1 MEPRKLIDTMI
12 LAERLKDTMR
22 HCYTTNG
29 RRESVAEHCWM
40 ASLMAYFMKDEFPD
54 VDMDKVIRMILIHD
68 LGECFTGDIPVFE
81 KTEANE
87 EKEKELLY
95 NWVKT
100 LPGEF
105 ADEMIDLYEEM
116 EKRETKEAKV
126 YKAIDGLEAVL
137 QHNIS
142 DISTWL
148 PNEYELNQ
156 TYATDKVAFSEYLK
170 GVREE
175 LRKDTVKK
183 IEEKKFPRKDKTIKK
198 RELQL

>member
-1 MEPRKLIDTMI
+1 MDARKLIDTLV

-40 ASLMAYFMKDEFPD
+40 ASLMAYLMKDEFPD
-54 VDMDKVIRMILIHD
+54 ADMDKVIRMIMIHD
-68 LGECFTGDIPVFE
+68 LGECFTGDIPVFD
-81 KTEANE
+81 KTAEHE

-95 NWVKT
+95 SWVKT
-100 LPGEF
+100 LPKNLSN
-105 ADEMIDLYEEM
+105 EMMALYEEM
-116 EKRETKEAKV
+116 EKRETLEAKIF
-126 YKAIDGLEAVL
+126 KAVDGIEAVL

-156 TYATDKVAFSEYLK
+156 TYGWDKVEFSSYLK
-170 GVREE
+170 EVREE
-175 LRKDTVKK
+175 LRKDTVRI
-183 IEEKKFPRKDKTIKK
+183 IEEKRNSY
-198 RELQL
+198 

>member
-1 MEPRKLIDTMI
+1 MEPRKLIDTLV
-12 LAERLKDTMR
+12 LAEKLKDTMR

-40 ASLMAYFMKDEFPD
+40 ASLMAYFMKEEFPD

-68 LGECFTGDIPVFE
+68 LGECFTGDIPVFN
-81 KTEANE
+81 KTAEHE

-95 NWVKT
+95 QWVKS
-100 LPGEF
+100 LPETY
-105 ADEMIDLYEEM
+105 ADEMLALYEEM
-116 EKRETKEAKV
+116 EKRETMEAKIF
-126 YKAIDGLEAVL
+126 KAIDSMEAVL

-156 TYATDKVAFSEYLK
+156 IYAADKVTFSEYLK
-170 GVREE
+170 EVREE

-183 IEEKKFPRKDKTIKK
+183 IEENK
-198 RELQL
+198 

>member
-1 MEPRKLIDTMI
+1 MEARKLIDTMI
-12 LAERLKDTMR
+12 LAEKLKDTMR

-68 LGECFTGDIPVFE
+68 LGECFTGDIPVFN
-81 KTEANE
+81 KTPEHE

-95 NWVKT
+95 NWLKT
-100 LPGEF
+100 LRGEL
-105 ADEMIDLYEEM
+105 AYEMIALYEEM
-116 EKRETKEAKV
+116 EKRETKEAKIF
-126 YKAIDGLEAVL
+126 KAIDGIEAVL

-170 GVREE
+170 EVREKM
-175 LRKDTVKK
+175 RKDTVKK
-183 IEEKKFPRKDKTIKK
+183 IEENK
-198 RELQL
+198 

>member
-40 ASLMAYFMKDEFPD
+40 ASLMVYFMKDEFPD

-81 KTEANE
+81 KTAEHE

-95 NWVKT
+95 QWVET
-100 LPGEF
+100 LPKALAE
-105 ADEMIDLYEEM
+105 EMIALYKEM
-116 EKRETKEAKV
+116 EKLETVEAQIF
-126 YKAIDGLEAVL
+126 KAIDGMEAVL

-156 TYATDKVAFSEYLK
+156 TYAMDRVGFSEYLK
-170 GVREE
+170 EVREE
-175 LRKDTVKK
+175 IRKDTVKK
-183 IEEKKFPRKDKTIKK
+183 IEDNKEK
-198 RELQL
+198 

>member
-12 LAERLKDTMR
+12 LAERLKDIMR

-183 IEEKKFPRKDKTIKK
+183 IDGVEIEADTEKMQRNY
-198 RELQL
+198 

>member
-1 MEPRKLIDTMI
+1 MEARKLIDTMI
-12 LAERLKDTMR
+12 LAEKLKDTMR

-68 LGECFTGDIPVFE
+68 LGECFTGDIPVFN
-81 KTEANE
+81 KTPEHE

-95 NWVKT
+95 NWLKT
-100 LPGEF
+100 LPGKL
-105 ADEMIDLYEEM
+105 AYEMIALYEEM
-116 EKRETKEAKV
+116 EKRETKEAKIF
-126 YKAIDGLEAVL
+126 KAIDGIEAVL

-170 GVREE
+170 EVRGEM
-175 LRKDTVKK
+175 RKDTVRK
-183 IEEKKFPRKDKTIKK
+183 IEENK
-198 RELQL
+198 

>member
-1 MEPRKLIDTMI
+1 MEARKLIDTMI
-12 LAERLKDTMR
+12 LAEKLKDTMR

-40 ASLMAYFMKDEFPD
+40 ASLMAYFMKDKFPD

-68 LGECFTGDIPVFE
+68 LGECFTGDIPVFN
-81 KTEANE
+81 KTPEHE

-100 LPGEF
+100 LPEEL
-105 ADEMIDLYEEM
+105 ADEMLALYEEM
-116 EKRETKEAKV
+116 EKRETTEAKV
-126 YKAIDGLEAVL
+126 FKAIDGMEAVL

-156 TYATDKVAFSEYLK
+156 TYATDKVTFSEYLK
-170 GVREE
+170 EVREE

-183 IEEKKFPRKDKTIKK
+183 IGGSEK
-198 RELQL
+198 

>member
-1 MEPRKLIDTMI
+1 MEARKLIDTMI
-12 LAERLKDTMR
+12 LAEKLKDTMR

-40 ASLMAYFMKDEFPD
+40 AGLMAYFMKDGFPD

-68 LGECFTGDIPVFE
+68 LGECFTGDIPVFN
-81 KTEANE
+81 KTPEHE

-100 LPGEF
+100 LPGEL
-105 ADEMIDLYEEM
+105 ADEMLALYEEM
-116 EKRETKEAKV
+116 EKRETTEAKV
-126 YKAIDGLEAVL
+126 FKAIDGMEAVL

-170 GVREE
+170 EVREE

-183 IEEKKFPRKDKTIKK
+183 IEESEK
-198 RELQL
+198 

>member
-1 MEPRKLIDTMI
+1 MEARKLIDTMI
-12 LAERLKDTMR
+12 LIEKLKDTTR

-68 LGECFTGDIPVFE
+68 LGECFTGDIPVFN
-81 KTEANE
+81 KTEEHE

-95 NWVKT
+95 QWVRT
-100 LPGEF
+100 LPKEL
-105 ADEMIDLYEEM
+105 AEEMIALYEEM
-116 EKRETKEAKV
+116 EKRETLEAKV
-126 YKAIDGLEAVL
+126 FKAIDGLEAVL

-156 TYATDKVAFSEYLK
+156 TYGTDKVAFSEYLK
-170 GVREE
+170 EVRAE
-175 LRKDTVKK
+175 LKKDTVKK
-183 IEEKKFPRKDKTIKK
+183 IEESKEK
-198 RELQL
+198 R

>member
-1 MEPRKLIDTMI
+1 MEARKLIDTMI
-12 LAERLKDTMR
+12 LAEKLKDTMR

-40 ASLMAYFMKDEFPD
+40 AGLMAYFMKDGFPD

-68 LGECFTGDIPVFE
+68 LGECFTGDIPVFN
-81 KTEANE
+81 KTPEHE

-100 LPGEF
+100 LPGEL
-105 ADEMIDLYEEM
+105 ADEMLALYEEM
-116 EKRETKEAKV
+116 EKRETTEAKV
-126 YKAIDGLEAVL
+126 FKAIDGMEAVL

-170 GVREE
+170 EVREE

-183 IEEKKFPRKDKTIKK
+183 IEDSEK
-198 RELQL
+198 

>member
-1 MEPRKLIDTMI
+1 MEARKLIDIMMV
-12 LAERLKDTMR
+12 AEKLKDTMR

-54 VDMDKVIRMILIHD
+54 VDMDKVIRMIMIHD
-68 LGECFTGDIPVFE
+68 LGECFTGDIPVFN
-81 KTEANE
+81 KTVEHE

-100 LPGEF
+100 LPKEL
-105 ADEMIDLYEEM
+105 ADEMMALYEEM
-116 EKRETKEAKV
+116 EKRETVEAKV
-126 YKAIDGLEAVL
+126 FKAIDGMEAVL

-170 GVREE
+170 EVREE

-183 IEEKKFPRKDKTIKK
+183 ITESKK
-198 RELQL
+198 

>member
-1 MEPRKLIDTMI
+1 MLRRGRRNMQARKLIDTLI
-12 LAERLKDTMR
+12 LAEKLKDTMR

-54 VDMDKVIRMILIHD
+54 VDMDKVVRMILIHD
-68 LGECFTGDIPVFE
+68 LGECFTGDVPVFN
-81 KTEANE
+81 KTEADE
-87 EKEKELLY
+87 QKEKELLY
-95 NWVKT
+95 SWVKT
-100 LPGEF
+100 LPEDF
-105 ADEMIDLYEEM
+105 SKEMMALYEEM
-116 EKRETKEAKV
+116 EKLETMEARIF
-126 YKAIDGLEAVL
+126 KAIDGMEAVL

-156 TYATDKVAFSEYLK
+156 TYAMDRVGFSEYLK
-170 GVREE
+170 EVREE

-183 IEEKKFPRKDKTIKK
+183 IKENKNK
-198 RELQL
+198 

>member
-1 MEPRKLIDTMI
+1 MESRKLIDIMI

-22 HCYTTNG
+22 HCYTANG

-40 ASLMAYFMKDEFPD
+40 AALMTYFMKDEFPE
-54 VDMDKVIRMILIHD
+54 VDMDKVIHMILIHD
-68 LGECFTGDIPVFE
+68 LGECFTGDIPVFN
-81 KTEANE
+81 KTAEHE

-95 NWVKT
+95 QWVKT
-100 LPGEF
+100 LPENL
-105 ADEMIDLYEEM
+105 ADEMMELYEEM
-116 EKRETKEAKV
+116 EKQETAEAKIF
-126 YKAIDGLEAVL
+126 KAIDGMEAVL

-156 TYATDKVAFSEYLK
+156 TYVTDKVTFSAYLK
-170 GVREE
+170 EVREE

-183 IEEKKFPRKDKTIKK
+183 IEENK
-198 RELQL
+198 

>member
-1 MEPRKLIDTMI
+1 MEARKLIDTLI
-12 LAERLKDTMR
+12 LAEKLKDTMR

-68 LGECFTGDIPVFE
+68 LGECFTGDIPVFN
-81 KTEANE
+81 KTMEHE

-105 ADEMIDLYEEM
+105 ADEMLALYEEM
-116 EKRETKEAKV
+116 EKRETLEARV
-126 YKAIDGLEAVL
+126 FKAIDGMEAVL

-142 DISTWL
+142 DIATWL

-156 TYATDKVAFSEYLK
+156 TYATDKVEFSEYLK
-170 GVREE
+170 EVREE

-183 IEEKKFPRKDKTIKK
+183 IEENKG
-198 RELQL
+198 

>member
-1 MEPRKLIDTMI
+1 MKARKLIDTMI
-12 LAERLKDTMR
+12 LTERLKDTMR
-22 HCYTTNG
+22 HCYTQNG

-68 LGECFTGDIPVFE
+68 LGECFTGDIPVFN
-81 KTEANE
+81 KTAEHE
-87 EKEKELLY
+87 EKEKEVLY
-95 NWVKT
+95 HWVKT

-105 ADEMIDLYEEM
+105 ADEMIALYEEM
-116 EKRETKEAKV
+116 EKRETPEAKV
-126 YKAIDGLEAVL
+126 FKAIDGLEAVL

-156 TYATDKVAFSEYLK
+156 TYATDKVVFSEYLK
-170 GVREE
+170 AVREE
-175 LRKDTVKK
+175 LRKDTLEK
-183 IEEKKFPRKDKTIKK
+183 IEKNKIS
-198 RELQL
+198 

>member
-1 MEPRKLIDTMI
+1 MEARKLIDTLI
-12 LAERLKDTMR
+12 LTEKLKDTMR

-40 ASLMAYFMKDEFPD
+40 ASLMAYFMKDEFSE

-68 LGECFTGDIPVFE
+68 LGECFTGDIPVFN
-81 KTEANE
+81 KTAKDE
-87 EKEKELLY
+87 EKEKEALY
-95 NWVKT
+95 QWVRT
-100 LPGEF
+100 LPEIY
-105 ADEMIDLYEEM
+105 AEEMISLYEEM
-116 EKRETKEAKV
+116 EKRETVEAKIF
-126 YKAIDGLEAVL
+126 KSIDGMEAVL

-156 TYATDKVAFSEYLK
+156 TYAVDKVEFSEYLRE
-170 GVREE
+170 VREE

-183 IEEKKFPRKDKTIKK
+183 IEEEKTYKKDSEK
-198 RELQL
+198 

>member
-1 MEPRKLIDTMI
+1 MEPRKLIDTI
-12 LAERLKDTMR
+12 VLAEKLKETMR

-40 ASLMAYFMKDEFPD
+40 ASLMAYFMKDEFSD

-68 LGECFTGDIPVFE
+68 LGECFTGDIPVFD
-81 KTEANE
+81 KTLEHE

-95 NWVKT
+95 QWVKT
-100 LPGEF
+100 LPE
-105 ADEMIDLYEEM
+105 ALAEEMMTLYEEM
-116 EKRETKEAKV
+116 EKRETIEAKIF
-126 YKAIDGLEAVL
+126 KAIDGIEAVL

-148 PNEYELNQ
+148 PNEYKLNQ
-156 TYATDKVAFSEYLK
+156 TYAVDKVAFSEYLK
-170 GVREE
+170 EVREE

-183 IEEKKFPRKDKTIKK
+183 IEEERLYKKV
-198 RELQL
+198 

>member
-12 LAERLKDTMR
+12 LAERLKDIMR

-100 LPGEF
+100 LPEEF
-105 ADEMIDLYEEM
+105 ADEMIALYEEM

-183 IEEKKFPRKDKTIKK
+183 IDGVEIEADTEKMQRNY
-198 RELQL
+198 